1 MQYTIVHDLPGRM
14 RLRGGMYAFGIEESV
29 SLEERLG
36 MVPCVREV
44 AANHKNGSILI
55 LYQKNCRSDLLS
67 VLNSIRINNL
77 PAPSVYG
84 LESKRTDEAF
94 VRDLSLLLFRRFVV
108 RPLLPLPVRRV
119 RTILRACGYFRY
131 GGSSILHGRL
141 DTPVLDASAIGA
153 AMLQGDTGTASSIMF
168 LLRLSGL
175 LEDYTKKRTRNA
187 LVHSLAINVDR
198 VWIKTENGEM
208 SIPIS
213 RVSPGDQVIVRAGS
227 MIPVDGT
234 ISCGDAMVNESSMTG
249 EPLPVHKAFGAGV
262 YAGTVVE
269 EGEIAVAVRSLGDD
283 TRINKIVDLIDQSEA
298 LKADVQNKAEQLAD
312 SIVPYSFLGAA
323 GIFLFTGNLRRAL
336 SVLMV
341 DYSCA
346 LKLSTPI
353 SVISAMREASTM
365 NVMVKGG
372 RYLEEF
378 ALADTIVFD
387 KTGTLTVASPEV
399 TGVIP
404 FAGYTER
411 DVLRTGAC
419 LEEHFPHSV
428 ARAIV
433 RKAAEEG
440 LKHGEEHAAVEYVVA
455 HGIASQLHGKRAL
468 IGSAHFVFDDEGVLL
483 GDEERS
489 VIERESE
496 SGRSL
501 IYLAIGNRLAG
512 IICIEDAVRPMA
524 GEVITALKG
533 LGVTNVVMITG
544 DGEATARAVASAT
557 GIDTYYSQ
565 VLPEDK
571 AVIIRDLKASGRR
584 VIMVGDG
591 VNDTPGL
598 AEANVSV
605 AMKDASDIAR
615 EVADITL
622 LSADLRELLLL
633 RCLSQR
639 LLGRIN
645 RNYRFILGFN
655 TGLLVLG
662 QFGVLS
668 PAAGALLHNVSTMGI
683 SAVSMRPLLCDA
695 EIFLCC

>member
-1 MQYTIVHDLPGRM
+1 MQYTIVHELPGRM
-14 RLRGGMYAFGIEESV
+14 RLRGGMYAFSIEESV
-29 SLEERLG
+29 SLEEYLG
-36 MVPCVREV
+36 TIPCVHEV

-55 LYQKNCRSDLLS
+55 LYQKNCRNDLLS
-67 VLNSIRINNL
+67 VLKSIRIKNL

-84 LESKRTDEAF
+84 LETKRTDEEF
-94 VRDLSLLLFRRFVV
+94 VRDLSSLLFRRFVI
-108 RPLLPLPVRRV
+108 RPLLPLPVRRI
-119 RTILRACGYFRY
+119 RTILRACGYFRH
-131 GGSSILHGRL
+131 GGSSLLHGRL

-153 AMLQGDTGTASSIMF
+153 AILQGDTKTASSVMF
-168 LLRLSGL
+168 LLQLSGL

-198 VWIKTENGEM
+198 VWIRTEEGEM
-208 SIPIS
+208 SIPVSRIS
-213 RVSPGDQVIVRAGS
+213 QGDQVIVRTGA

-234 ISCGDAMVNESSMTG
+234 VSCGDALVNESSMTG
-249 EPLPVHKAFGAGV
+249 ESLPVHKAIGAGV

-269 EGEIAVAVRSLGDD
+269 EGEITVAVRSLGDD

-323 GIFLFTGNLRRAL
+323 GIFLITGNLTRAL

-353 SVISAMREASTM
+353 SIISAMREASTM
-365 NVMVKGG
+365 NIMVKGG
-372 RYLEEF
+372 KYLEEF

-387 KTGTLTVASPEV
+387 KTGTLTVASPQV

-404 FAGYTER
+404 FAGFTER
-411 DVLRTGAC
+411 EVLRTAAC

-433 RKAAEEG
+433 RKAAEEK
-440 LKHGEEHAAVEYVVA
+440 LKHEEEHAAVEYVVA

-468 IGSAHFVFDDEGVLL
+468 IGSAHFIFDDEGVPL
-483 GDEERS
+483 GEEES
-489 VIERESE
+489 SAIEKESE
-496 SGRSL
+496 DGKSL
-501 IYLAIGNRLAG
+501 IYLAIGNQLAG

-524 GEVITALKG
+524 GEVIASLKD
-533 LGVTNVVMITG
+533 LGITNVVMITG

-571 AVIIRDLKASGRR
+571 AAIIRDLKASGRK
-584 VIMVGDG
+584 VIMIGDG

-598 AEANVSV
+598 AAANVSI

-633 RCLSQR
+633 RHLSR
-639 LLGRIN
+639 KLLDRIN

-662 QFGVLS
+662 QLGVLT
-668 PAAGALLHNVSTMGI
+668 PATGALLHNASTMGI
-683 SAVSMRPLLCDA
+683 SAGSMRPLLCEA
-695 EIFLCC
+695 ETLRCC